1 MTVTAMPKGEE
12 EQTEKKKGKK
22 VKLIAIVLVLVVAA
36 AAAYFLVLAP
46 KGKEEAAPKPGA
58 VLPLDS
64 QQINLAAGHYLRL
77 GIALQLTDKAGEEVD
92 GSKALDAT
100 ISVFSGLSV
109 EDVTKTGARD
119 ALKKKLLTDLEHRY
133 DENKVQ
139 EVMDVY
145 FTEFV
150 TQ

>member
-12 EQTEKKKGKK
+12 EQAQDGKKGRR
-22 VKLIAIVLVLVVAA
+22 VKLIAFVLVLVVAA
-36 AAAYFLVLAP
+36 AAGYFLVLAP
-46 KGKEEAAPKPGA
+46 KKGDTPPKPVAGA

-92 GSKALDAT
+92 GSKALDAAIT
-100 ISVFSGLSV
+100 VFSGLPV
-109 EDVTKTGARD
+109 EDVTRNGGRE
-119 ALKKKLLTDLEHRY
+119 ALKKKLLADLEKRY
-133 DENKVQ
+133 ED

>member
-12 EQTEKKKGKK
+12 ETTEKKRKP
-22 VKLIAIVLVLVVAA
+22 VKLIAIVLVLLVAG
-36 AAAYFLVLAP
+36 AAAYFLLLAP
-46 KGKEEAAPKPGA
+46 KGKGPEAPKPGA
-58 VLPLDS
+58 VLALDS
-64 QQINLAAGHYLRL
+64 QQINLAAGHYLRV
-77 GIALQLTDKAGEEVD
+77 GIALQLTDKAPADVD
-92 GSKALDAT
+92 GSKALDAA
-100 ISVFSGLSV
+100 IDVFSGLSV
-109 EDVTKTGARD
+109 EQIAKPGARE

-133 DENKVQ
+133 DEGGTR

>member
-12 EQTEKKKGKK
+12 ETPAKKGKK

-36 AAAYFLVLAP
+36 AAAYVLVLKP
-46 KGKEEAAPKPGA
+46 KGKGEEAPKPGA

-77 GIALQLTDKAGEEVD
+77 GIALQLTDKAPSEVD
-92 GSKALDAT
+92 GSKALDAA
-100 ISVFSGLSV
+100 IGVFSGLTV
-109 EDVTKTGARD
+109 EDLAKAGARD
-119 ALKKKLLTDLEHRY
+119 TLKKKLLTDLEHRY
-133 DENKVQ
+133 DEGDVQ

>member
-1 MTVTAMPKGEE
+1 MTVTAMPKSEE
-12 EQTEKKKGKK
+12 EQSEKKRKP
-22 VKLIAIVLVLVVAA
+22 VKLIAFLLVLVVAA
-36 AAAYFLVLAP
+36 AAVWFLVLAT
-46 KGKEEAAPKPGA
+46 KGRADAAPKPGA

-77 GIALQLTDKAGEEVD
+77 GIALQLTEKAGEEVD
-92 GSKALDAT
+92 GSKALDAA
-100 ISVFSGLSV
+100 ISIFTGLSV
-109 EDVTKTGARD
+109 EQVTKTGGRD

-133 DENKVQ
+133 ED

>member
-12 EQTEKKKGKK
+12 EQEGKKKRKP
-22 VKLIAIVLVLVVAA
+22 VKLIAFLLVLVIAA
-36 AAAYFLVLAP
+36 AAGYFLVLAP
-46 KGKEEAAPKPGA
+46 KGKKDEAPKPGA
-58 VLPLDS
+58 VLALDS

-77 GIALQLTDKAGEEVD
+77 GVALQLTEKAPEDVD
-92 GSKALDAT
+92 GSKALDAA

-109 EDVTKTGARD
+109 DQVTKTGARD
-119 ALKKKLLTDLEHRY
+119 ELKKKLLTDLEHRY
-133 DENKVQ
+133 DD
-139 EVMDVY
+139 EVMDIY

>member
-12 EQTEKKKGKK
+12 EQAEKKKRKPI
-22 VKLIAIVLVLVVAA
+22 KLIALLLVLVVAA
-36 AAAYFLVLAP
+36 AAAWFLVLAP
-46 KGKEEAAPKPGA
+46 KGKGEAAPKPGA

-92 GSKALDAT
+92 GSKALDAA
-100 ISVFSGLSV
+100 IAIFSGLPV
-109 EDVTKTGARD
+109 DQVTKAGGRD

-133 DENKVQ
+133 ED

>member
-12 EQTEKKKGKK
+12 EAPAKKGKK

-46 KGKEEAAPKPGA
+46 KGEGEAKPKPGA

-77 GIALQLTDKAGEEVD
+77 GIALQMTDKAPAEVD
-92 GSKALDAT
+92 GSKALDAA

-109 EDVTKTGARD
+109 EDVTKPGARD

-133 DENKVQ
+133 SEEKVQ

>member
-1 MTVTAMPKGEE
+1 
-12 EQTEKKKGKK
+12 
-22 VKLIAIVLVLVVAA
+22 
-36 AAAYFLVLAP
+36 
-46 KGKEEAAPKPGA
+46 
-58 VLPLDS
+58 LPLDS

-77 GIALQLTDKAGEEVD
+77 GIALQLTSAAGEEVD

-100 ISVFSGLSV
+100 IDVFSGLSV
-109 EDVTKTGARD
+109 EDVTRAGGRE
-119 ALKKKLLTDLEHRY
+119 ALKKKLLSEVEHRY
-133 DENKVQ
+133 ED

>member
-1 MTVTAMPKGEE
+1 MTVTAMPKTEE
-12 EQTEKKKGKK
+12 EQAEKKRKP
-22 VKLIAIVLVLVVAA
+22 VKLIAFLLVLVVAA
-36 AAAYFLVLAP
+36 AAVWFLVLAP
-46 KGKEEAAPKPGA
+46 KGKAEAAPKPGP

-77 GIALQLTDKAGEEVD
+77 GIALQLTEKAGEEVD
-92 GSKALDAT
+92 GSKALDAA
-100 ISVFSGLSV
+100 ISIFSGLSV
-109 EDVTKTGARD
+109 EQVTKTGGRD

-133 DENKVQ
+133 ED

>member
-12 EQTEKKKGKK
+12 EQAEKRKP
-22 VKLIAIVLVLVVAA
+22 VKLIAFVLVLVVAA
-36 AAAYFLVLAP
+36 AAGYFLVLAP
-46 KGKEEAAPKPGA
+46 KDEGEAKPVAGA
-58 VLPLDS
+58 VLALES

-92 GSKALDAT
+92 GSKALDAA
-100 ISVFSGLSV
+100 IDVFSGLTV
-109 EDVTKTGARD
+109 EQVTKQGGRE
-119 ALKKKLLTDLEHRY
+119 ALKKKLLGDLEHRY
-133 DENKVQ
+133 ED

>member
-12 EQTEKKKGKK
+12 ETPAKEKGKK
-22 VKLIAIVLVLVVAA
+22 GRLIVVLLVLVVAA

-46 KGKEEAAPKPGA
+46 KGDGKAAPKPGA
-58 VLPLDS
+58 VLPLES

-92 GSKALDAT
+92 GSKALDAA
-100 ISVFSGLSV
+100 IDVFSGLSV
-109 EDVTKTGARD
+109 EQVTKEGGRE
-119 ALKKKLLTDLEHRY
+119 ALKKKLLTDVEHRY
-133 DENKVQ
+133 ED
-139 EVMDVY
+139 EVMDLY

>member
-12 EQTEKKKGKK
+12 EAPAKKKGKK
-22 VKLIAIVLVLVVAA
+22 KLIAILLVVVVAA

-46 KGKEEAAPKPGA
+46 KGKGEAAPKPGA

-77 GIALQLTDKAGEEVD
+77 GIALQLTDKTTETVD
-92 GSKALDAT
+92 GSKALDAA
-100 ISVFSGLSV
+100 IAVFSGLSV
-109 EDVTKTGARD
+109 DQVMKAGARD
-119 ALKKKLLTDLEHRY
+119 ALKKQLLTDLEKRY
-133 DENKVQ
+133 KD

>member
-1 MTVTAMPKGEE
+1 MTVTAMPTSEE
-12 EQTEKKKGKK
+12 EQTRKKGKP
-22 VKLIAIVLVLVVAA
+22 VKLIAFLLVLVVAA
-36 AAAYFLVLAP
+36 AAGWFLVIAP
-46 KGKEEAAPKPGA
+46 KHKGAADPKPGA
-58 VLPLDS
+58 VLALDS

-77 GIALQLTDKAGEEVD
+77 GIALQLTEKAPKEVD
-92 GSKALDAT
+92 GSKALDAA

-109 EDVTKTGARD
+109 DQVTKAGARD
-119 ALKKKLLTDLEHRY
+119 ALKKRLLTDLEHRY
-133 DENKVQ
+133 ED

>member
-1 MTVTAMPKGEE
+1 MTVTAMPTSEE
-12 EQTEKKKGKK
+12 EQTTKKGRP
-22 VKLIAIVLVLVVAA
+22 VKLIAFVLVLVVALAAGWFLVIAPKHHGA
-36 AAAYFLVLAP
+36 AAP
-46 KGKEEAAPKPGA
+46 TPGA

-77 GIALQLTDKAGEEVD
+77 GVALQLTDKASKDVD
-92 GSKALDAT
+92 GSKALDAA

-109 EDVTKTGARD
+109 DQVMKAGAREE
-119 ALKKKLLTDLEHRY
+119 LKKKLLADLEHRY
-133 DENKVQ
+133 DG

>member
-1 MTVTAMPKGEE
+1 MTVTAMPKSEE
-12 EQTEKKKGKK
+12 EQSEKKRKP
-22 VKLIAIVLVLVVAA
+22 VKLIAFLLVLVVAA
-36 AAAYFLVLAP
+36 AAVWFLVLAP
-46 KGKEEAAPKPGA
+46 KGQAEAAPKPGA

-77 GIALQLTDKAGEEVD
+77 GIALQLTEKAGEEVD
-92 GSKALDAT
+92 GSKALDAA
-100 ISVFSGLSV
+100 ISIFSGLSV
-109 EDVTKTGARD
+109 EQVTKTGGRD

-133 DENKVQ
+133 ED

>member
-1 MTVTAMPKGEE
+1 MTVTAMPKSDEE
-12 EQTEKKKGKK
+12 ETKKRKP
-22 VKLIAIVLVLVVAA
+22 VKLIAFLVVLIVAA
-36 AAAYFLVLAP
+36 TAGWFLVIAP
-46 KGKEEAAPKPGA
+46 KHHGPVAPKPGT

-77 GIALQLTDKAGEEVD
+77 GIALQLTDKTTETVD
-92 GSKALDAT
+92 GSKALDAA
-100 ISVFSGLSV
+100 IAVFSGLSV
-109 EDVTKTGARD
+109 DQVMKAGARD
-119 ALKKKLLTDLEHRY
+119 ALKKQLLTDLEKRY
-133 DENKVQ
+133 KD

>member
-1 MTVTAMPKGEE
+1 MTVTAMPTGAEE
-12 EQTEKKKGKK
+12 DETPRRRPGR
-22 VKLIAIVLVLVVAA
+22 LVALLLAVVVAA
-36 AAAYFLVLAP
+36 AAGYFLVLAP
-46 KGKEEAAPKPGA
+46 GDGHAGPKPGA
-58 VLPLDS
+58 VLPLES

-77 GIALQLTDKAGEEVD
+77 GIALQLTDQAGEEVD

-100 ISVFSGLSV
+100 IGLFSGLTV
-109 EDVTKTGARD
+109 EQLTKAGGRD
-119 ALKKKLLTDLEHRY
+119 ALKKQLLSLLEQRY
-133 DENKVQ
+133 DD

>member
-1 MTVTAMPKGEE
+1 MTVTAMPKSEE
-12 EQTEKKKGKK
+12 EQNEKKRKP
-22 VKLIAIVLVLVVAA
+22 VKLIAFLLVLAIAA
-36 AAAYFLVLAP
+36 AAVWFLVLAP
-46 KGKEEAAPKPGA
+46 KGKAEAAPKPGV

-77 GIALQLTDKAGEEVD
+77 GIALQLTDKAGEEID
-92 GSKALDAT
+92 GSKALDAA
-100 ISVFSGLSV
+100 IGIFSGLPV
-109 EDVTKTGARD
+109 DQVTKTGGRD
-119 ALKKKLLTDLEHRY
+119 ALKKKLLADLEHRY
-133 DENKVQ
+133 ED

>member
-12 EQTEKKKGKK
+12 EQETKKRKPI
-22 VKLIAIVLVLVVAA
+22 KLIAFLLVLVVAA
-36 AAAYFLVLAP
+36 AAGYFLVLAP
-46 KGKEEAAPKPGA
+46 KGKKDEAPKPGA
-58 VLPLDS
+58 VLALDS

-77 GIALQLTDKAGEEVD
+77 GVALQLTAKAPEEVD
-92 GSKALDAT
+92 GSKALDAA
-100 ISVFSGLSV
+100 IGIFSGLSV
-109 EDVTKTGARD
+109 EQVTKTGARD

-133 DENKVQ
+133 ED

>member
-12 EQTEKKKGKK
+12 EQAEKKKRKPI
-22 VKLIAIVLVLVVAA
+22 KLIALLLVLAVAA
-36 AAAYFLVLAP
+36 AAAWFLVLAP
-46 KGKEEAAPKPGA
+46 KGKGEAAPKPGP

-92 GSKALDAT
+92 GSKALDAA
-100 ISVFSGLSV
+100 IAIFSGLPV
-109 EDVTKTGARD
+109 DQVTKAGGRD

-133 DENKVQ
+133 ED

>member
-12 EQTEKKKGKK
+12 EQETKKGKP

-46 KGKEEAAPKPGA
+46 KGEKGAEAPKPGA

-77 GIALQLTDKAGEEVD
+77 GIALQLTDKASEEVD
-92 GSKALDAT
+92 GSKALDAA

-109 EDVTKTGARD
+109 EDVTKPGARD

-133 DENKVQ
+133 DENDVQ

>member
-12 EQTEKKKGKK
+12 EAPAKKKGKK
-22 VKLIAIVLVLVVAA
+22 KLIAILLVVVVAA

-46 KGKEEAAPKPGA
+46 KGKGEAAPKPGA